1 MSTIRVRGTGGA
13 EFDIDDPF
21 EEPDN
26 RSKEIHRE
34 QLAKRELALVDEVH
48 EDPADEDD
56 EDDEDLEDQDD
67 QDDQD
72 DQGDEGEP
80 LEPPARNASAAA
92 WRDYAVEVGADP
104 AEVADLG
111 RDELVA
117 RFAPQA

>member
-21 EEPDN
+21 EEPDT

-34 QLAKRELALVDEVH
+34 QLAKREIAPVVDVH
-48 EDPADEDD
+48 EDPDDKDPEDP
-56 EDDEDLEDQDD
+56 EDQDD
-67 QDDQD
+67 DSNE
-72 DQGDEGEP
+72 DEDEA
-80 LEPPARNASAAA
+80 LEAPARNASAAA
-92 WRDYAVEVGADP
+92 WREYAEALGADP

>member
-1 MSTIRVRGTGGA
+1 MSSIRVRGTGGA

-34 QLAKRELALVDEVH
+34 QLTKRELALVDEVH
-48 EDPADEDD
+48 EDPADED
-56 EDDEDLEDQDD
+56 LEDQDD

-72 DQGDEGEP
+72 DEGDEGDEGEP